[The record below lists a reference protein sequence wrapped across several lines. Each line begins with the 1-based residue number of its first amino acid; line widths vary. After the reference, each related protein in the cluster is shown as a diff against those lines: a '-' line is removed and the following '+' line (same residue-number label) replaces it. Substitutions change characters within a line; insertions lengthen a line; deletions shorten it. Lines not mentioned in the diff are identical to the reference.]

1 MNPWPKVIPPIDEQT
16 KRICD
21 EFMEAWHKKL
31 GGRLGF
37 IDRFNH
43 SFVIRNSPSDWKR
56 TLDLGAGLGEHFAK
70 EALPDEK
77 IENYEMVE
85 FRENMAEGIRER
97 FPKAKVLVADC
108 QNRLPYSDGYFDR
121 ILAIHVLEHLPR
133 LPHCLDEVGRLLCKS
148 KGKFIVLI
156 PCEGGALYTL
166 ARRCSAQR
174 LFERTYKLPYE
185 VFIKREHIN
194 LADEVIAEIRKR
206 FLINKKSFFPL
217 AVPFV
222 PLNLFIGLVCSSKA

>member
-1 MNPWPKVIPPIDEQT
+1 MSPWPKVVPPVDESTQ
-16 KRICD
+16 RICD
-21 EFMEAWHKKL
+21 EFMETWHKKL
-31 GGRLGF
+31 GGRLGL

-43 SFVIRNSPSDWKR
+43 SFVIRNSPRDWQR
-56 TLDLGAGLGEHFAK
+56 TLDLGAGLGEHFAW
-70 EALPDEK
+70 EALSEERIK
-77 IENYEMVE
+77 NYEMVE
-85 FRENMAEGIRER
+85 FRVNMAEGIRER
-97 FPKAKVLVADC
+97 FPLAKVLVADC
-108 QNRLPYSDGYFDR
+108 QDRLPYPDGYFDR

-133 LPHCLDEVGRLLCKS
+133 LPQCLDEVGRLLCKT

-194 LADEVIAEIRKR
+194 LAGEVIAEIEER
-206 FLINKKSFFPL
+206 FMINKTSFFPL
-217 AVPFV
+217 ALPLVS
-222 PLNLFIGLVCSSKA
+222 LNLFIGLVCSSKT